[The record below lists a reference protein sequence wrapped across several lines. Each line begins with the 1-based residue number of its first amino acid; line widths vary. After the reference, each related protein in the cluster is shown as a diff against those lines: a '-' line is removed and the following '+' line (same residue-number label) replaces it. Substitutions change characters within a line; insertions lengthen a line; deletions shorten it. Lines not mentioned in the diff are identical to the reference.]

1 MTSTETMDYQH
12 LVSEVQPQVIHDEAV
27 NEKFIARL
35 RDLNGRWDSLSAD
48 EHKLYELLSLLIQ
61 DYERHAYSLH
71 SATPIEVIEELMEA
85 NGLQR
90 KDMVG
95 IFETASVVSDV
106 LNGKRSLT
114 VDHIK
119 RLSERF
125 SVSPA
130 VFF

>member
-1 MTSTETMDYQH
+1 MSPAVLDYASLLYQA
-12 LVSEVQPQVIHDEAV
+12 QPQVIHDEEL
-27 NEKFIARL
+27 NERFISLLRRL
-35 RDLNGRWDSLSAD
+35 NARWDSLSDD
-48 EHKLYELLSLLIQ
+48 ERKLYELLAVLVE
-61 DYERHAYSLH
+61 DYERRTYNLHA
-71 SATPIEVIEELMEA
+71 ATPIEVIEELMEA
-85 NGLQR
+85 NGLHR

-119 RLSERF
+119 RLSQRF

>member
-1 MTSTETMDYQH
+1 MSPAAIIDYPH
-12 LVSEVQPQVIHDEAV
+12 LVSEVQPQVIHEEGTNAT
-27 NEKFIARL
+27 FIAHL
-35 RDLNGRWDSLSAD
+35 RDLDNRWDSLSEN
-48 EHKLYELLSLLIQ
+48 EHKIHELLSFLIQ
-61 DYERHAYSLH
+61 DYERHAYTLH
-71 SATPIEVIEELMEA
+71 AATPIEVIEELMEA
-85 NGLQR
+85 NGLHR

-114 VDHIK
+114 VDHIR

-125 SVSPA
+125 NVSPA

>member
-1 MTSTETMDYQH
+1 MSAAVPDYPS
-12 LVSEVQPQVIHDEAV
+12 LVAEARPQVIHDEEL
-27 NEKFIARL
+27 NERFISVLRRL
-35 RDLNGRWDSLSAD
+35 NDRWDSLSDA
-48 EHKLYELLSLLIQ
+48 ECKLYELLSVLVD
-61 DYERHAYSLH
+61 DYERRTYNLHA
-71 SATPIEVIEELMEA
+71 ATPIEVIEELMEA
-85 NGLQR
+85 NGLHR

-95 IFETASVVSDV
+95 IFATASVVSDV

-119 RLSERF
+119 RLSQRF

>member
-1 MTSTETMDYQH
+1 MSAATMDYPH
-12 LVSEVQPQVIHDEAV
+12 LLSEVQPQVIHDEV
-27 NEKFIARL
+27 LNEKFIAHL
-35 RDLNGRWDSLSAD
+35 RQLDNHWDSLSVD
-48 EHKLYELLSLLIQ
+48 ERKLHELLSMLIEN
-61 DYERHAYSLH
+61 YERQAYNLH

-85 NGLQR
+85 NALQR

-95 IFETASVVSDV
+95 VFETASIASDV

-114 VDHIK
+114 VDHIR

-125 SVSPA
+125 NVSAA